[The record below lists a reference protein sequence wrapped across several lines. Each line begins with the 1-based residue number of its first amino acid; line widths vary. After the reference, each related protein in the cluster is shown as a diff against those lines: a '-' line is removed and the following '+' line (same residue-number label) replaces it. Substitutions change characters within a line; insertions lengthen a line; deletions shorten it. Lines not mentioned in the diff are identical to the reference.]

1 LGADAVGG
9 TVARGGALDGGA
21 DAVKAKDKAAL
32 GVLAKFTGKSYV
44 IVLEG
49 SDVPAQGGFS
59 TLSIAMAA
67 TGKAKVSGVLA
78 DGTKVT
84 ATAQMTVGD
93 AYCCVPVICSK
104 KSKFGFVA
112 WFDRDTRQLA
122 EVTALTPWRNTV
134 KPAFT
139 MDWAVA
145 AAGAKGS
152 VAAGTRRAGLDGV
165 RLSAF
170 VPGAIGQTPFEIP
183 LTVKGTKW
191 DAGKAAKV
199 TYKGGSVSI
208 AGGANVSGLKLAYT
222 AKTGTFKGSFTVY
235 SVKGGK
241 LAKTKFTV
249 NGAVTDGVG
258 YGTAFNKKA
267 GSVALVVE

>member
-1 LGADAVGG
+1 
-9 TVARGGALDGGA
+9 

-59 TLSIAMAA
+59 TLAISMAA
-67 TGKAKVSGVLA
+67 KGKAKVSGVLA

-84 ATAQMTVGD
+84 ASGVMTVGD
-93 AYCCVPVICSK
+93 AYCCVPVIYSK

-112 WFDRDTRQLA
+112 WFDKNTRQLVD
-122 EVTALTPWRNTV
+122 VTALTPWKNTV

-145 AAGAKGS
+145 ASGAKGS
-152 VAAGTRRAGLDGV
+152 LAAGTRTVALDGAK
-165 RLSAF
+165 LSML
-170 VPGAIGQTPFEIP
+170 VPDAIEQTPVEIP
-183 LTVKGTKW
+183 LTVKGAKW

-199 TYKGGSVSI
+199 AYKGGVVSV
-208 AGGANVSGLKLAYT
+208 AGANVSGLKLAFT

-241 LAKTKFTV
+241 LVKTKFTV
-249 NGAVTDGVG
+249 NGAVVDGVA
-258 YGTAFNKKA
+258 YGAAFNKKA
-267 GSVALVVE
+267 GSVPVEIE